1 MDELAITVINK
12 SNQQNNLRFRKPSWK
27 NVMGLNGGS
36 NIFETLA
43 FFLSHFTIFSFFN
56 ESLKNLLGWP
66 KTNIF
71 DIS

>member
-56 ESLKNLLGWP
+56 EKLN
-66 KTNIF
+66 
-71 DIS
+71 